1 MTKTDPLMAALRQ
14 LGAKTAS
21 RAAPQGATIAKD
33 PNGKRE
39 DNKSKVEHFGEQLR
53 LVARGAKQEPKR
65 DIKAAATD
73 LMQDPDIPKR
83 AAEATNE
90 VTPRSKDR
98 TRRATDDS
106 PHRAA

>member
-39 DNKSKVEHFGEQLR
+39 DNKS
-53 LVARGAKQEPKR
+53 
-65 DIKAAATD
+65 
-73 LMQDPDIPKR
+73 
-83 AAEATNE
+83 
-90 VTPRSKDR
+90 
-98 TRRATDDS
+98 
-106 PHRAA
+106 